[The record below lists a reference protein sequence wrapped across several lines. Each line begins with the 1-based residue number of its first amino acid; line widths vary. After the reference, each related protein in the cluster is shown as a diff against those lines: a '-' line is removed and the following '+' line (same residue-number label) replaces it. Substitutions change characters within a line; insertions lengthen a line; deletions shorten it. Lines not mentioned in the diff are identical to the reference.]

1 MATTT
6 LDNLQ
11 GLGDPLLEDSWELRA
26 RRASRR
32 ELVAEAGAA
41 ALFGLSS
48 GALVAVA
55 GGGAPSLWQAALLV
69 VLYAL
74 VSRVEFQ
81 VGAGHAVP
89 SQLVLVPMLLLLPP
103 ATVPLLAAAG
113 LVLGAVVEWAIGK
126 GGSQRILFSIP
137 DAWHALGPATVL
149 VLMGDPDGGIPDTEV
164 LLLAFAAGC
173 VVDMVSAMLREAVA
187 LGIAP
192 GLQLR
197 AMAQVWIAD
206 ACLAPVG
213 LLVAQAAGDTSV
225 LLVGPLAV
233 LLLILARDR
242 SARIEHAHRTLDLVR
257 RERTRLQSAVR
268 RMGEAFAAKL
278 DLDAVLDIAL
288 RGSLEAVD
296 ADAALLAI
304 SAPEY
309 TRALQHG
316 SAPDLVDALRA
327 AAESASPGRDGL
339 QVLRDEIW
347 TLVLPLALDPDAD
360 EAPGVVCLAR
370 RDRPFQEDEI
380 ALLAEL
386 ARRAAAAAAGILAH
400 NELREQAFT
409 DPLTGLANRRSLRA
423 DLEGRCE
430 AAGDASPSLLLL
442 FDLDG
447 FKSYNDTFGHLAG
460 DALLALLGGR
470 LAAAARPYGRAYR
483 LGGDEFCVLMDVPA
497 DGLDEAIAATA
508 TALTEHGEQFA
519 IGPSYGA
526 VLVPHEAANPDQAL
540 QRADERMYARKTGR
554 RASAAREQVADVLM
568 RTMEAKQPQLDSH
581 SSGVAQLAVAVA
593 RRLGMAGEELDEVG
607 RAAELHDVGKVGI
620 PDRILNKPGP
630 LDRAEWDFMHQHT
643 ILGERILSAA
653 PALRPIAAIVR
664 ASHERWDGTGY
675 PDRLTGEQIPAAA
688 RIVAVCDAYEAMTT
702 DRAYSRAVGHEA
714 ACRELLA
721 MAGTQFDPEVV
732 DAFLA
737 ELTIAEAGEPAAPH
751 GDSEVDEITAR
762 VRGLLSA
769 AAS

>member
-1 MATTT
+1 MSTTT
-6 LDNLQ
+6 LDETQ
-11 GLGDPLLEDSWELRA
+11 SLGDPLLAEAWELRS

-32 ELVAEAGAA
+32 ELLAESGAA
-41 ALFGLSS
+41 ALFGLCC
-48 GALVAVA
+48 GALLAVS
-55 GGGAPSLWQAALLV
+55 GGGAPPFWLSVLFVA
-69 VLYAL
+69 LYAL
-74 VSRVEFQ
+74 VSRVSFP

-89 SQLVLVPMLLLLPP
+89 TQVVLVPMLLLLPP
-103 ATVPLLAAAG
+103 AAVPPLAAAG
-113 LVLGAVVEWAIGK
+113 LVLGTFVEWTTGR
-126 GGSQRILFSIP
+126 GGPQRILFSVP
-137 DAWHALGPATVL
+137 DAWHALGPAAVL
-149 VLMGDPDGGIPDTEV
+149 AIAGDPHGGIPDAEV

-173 VVDMVSAMLREAVA
+173 FVDMASAMLREAAA

-197 AMAQVWIAD
+197 AMAQVWLAD
-206 ACLAPVG
+206 ACLAPIG
-213 LLVAQAAGDTSV
+213 LLVAQAAGDASV
-225 LLVGPLAV
+225 LLVVPLAG
-233 LLLILARDR
+233 LLLMLARDR
-242 SARIEHAHRTLDLVR
+242 SARIEHAHQSLELVR

-296 ADAALLAI
+296 ADAALLAV
-304 SAPEY
+304 SVPGC
-309 TRALQHG
+309 TRALQLG
-316 SAPDLVDALRA
+316 TAPELVDALRD
-327 AAESASPGRDGL
+327 AAESAGPGRHGD
-339 QVLRDEIW
+339 QVRQHEVW
-347 TLVLPLALDPDAD
+347 TLVLPFALEPAAD
-360 EAPGVVCLAR
+360 VAPGVMCLAR

-386 ARRAAAAAAGILAH
+386 ARRAATAATDILAH

-409 DPLTGLANRRSLRA
+409 DPLTGLGNRRSLRA
-423 DLEGRCE
+423 DLDRRCASE
-430 AAGDASPSLLLL
+430 HAASPSLLLL

-447 FKSYNDTFGHLAG
+447 FKAYNDTFGHLAG
-460 DALLALLGGR
+460 DSLLALLGSR
-470 LAAAARPYGRAYR
+470 LTAAARPHGEAYR
-483 LGGDEFCVLMDVPA
+483 LGGDEFCVLMDVPEDL
-497 DGLDEAIAATA
+497 DGAIAAA
-508 TALTEHGEQFA
+508 AAALTEYGDEFA

-554 RASAAREQVADVLM
+554 RASAARDQVADVLM

-581 SSGVAQLAVAVA
+581 SSGVAQLAVGVA
-593 RRLGMAGEELDEVG
+593 RRLGMSGEQLDEVG

-675 PDRLTGEQIPAAA
+675 PDRLAGKDIPAAA
-688 RIVAVCDAYEAMTT
+688 RIVAVCDAYQAMTS
-702 DRAYSRAVGHEA
+702 DRTYSRALGHEA
-714 ACRELLA
+714 ACRELRA

-732 DAFLA
+732 EAFLA
-737 ELTIAEAGEPAAPH
+737 EIAVSDAKDTLHASSDSEIAEI
-751 GDSEVDEITAR
+751 SAR
-762 VRGLLSA
+762 VRELLGA
-769 AAS
+769 LG